1 MEIGKLIFCILF
13 LSNNQF
19 RKVMAQIEI
28 NILRRIMVTILL
40 QKDSFFSGDESMLCQ
55 QWKVF
60 ANQSI
65 LI

>member
-1 MEIGKLIFCILF
+1 
-13 LSNNQF
+13 
-19 RKVMAQIEI
+19 MAQIEI